1 MSHDDKTCIQNQ
13 TMTPSVTVLVAFV
26 ESELAALADP
36 VKAGPMQAYMKTDM
50 PFYGIPKPARGLVE
64 SELKKRFVPAGADQY
79 RRNVLALWGLNH
91 REEKYLAIGYA
102 RAFRRFVT
110 FEHVDLYQRM
120 IVEGAWWDL
129 VDEIAIAIVGNVVLD
144 DQVRMRPIL
153 EKWIEH
159 EDMWLRRA
167 ALICQVGHKGE
178 TDAAMLF
185 DFCLR
190 RAHEKEFFIRKAI
203 GWALR
208 EFAKAE
214 PDAVRVFLAENGEK
228 LSRLS
233 RREAAKHL

>member
-1 MSHDDKTCIQNQ
+1 VSHDDKSCIENR
-13 TMTPSVTVLVAFV
+13 TMTPSVAALVAFV
-26 ESELAALADP
+26 EAELAALADP
-36 VKAGPMQAYMKTDM
+36 DKAGPMQAYMKTDM
-50 PFYGIPKPARGLVE
+50 PFYGIPKPARGVVE
-64 SELKKRFVPAGADQY
+64 SELKERFVPASANQY

-102 RAFRRFVT
+102 RTFKKFVT

-129 VDEIAIAIVGNVVLD
+129 VDELAISIVGKVVLNNR
-144 DQVRMRPIL
+144 VRMRPTL

-159 EDMWLRRA
+159 DDLWLRRA
-167 ALICQVGHKGE
+167 ALICQIGHKRE
-178 TDAAMLF
+178 TDPEMLF
-185 DFCLR
+185 DFCVR

-208 EFAKAE
+208 EFAKVE
-214 PDAVRVFLAENGEK
+214 PDAVRAFLARNGEK
-228 LSRLS
+228 LSGLS